1 MEEFKNSFTARH
13 PSTGREYKCRLF
25 IEQNAMGGKNVALLV
40 WDIGTKSWQVYADL
54 TVYAPGL
61 RKNEV
66 CVNAPECLMARSIFE
81 RNELGYFTGRE
92 VRSGHFSYPVYHVDF
107 VEMTKYAMK

>member
-1 MEEFKNSFTARH
+1 MENTFIARH

-25 IEQNAMGGKNVALLV
+25 IEQNAMGGKNVALMV
-40 WDIGTKSWQVYADL
+40 WDIGSKSWQLYGDL

-66 CVNAPECLMARSIFE
+66 CVNSPEIHMAQGIFE
-81 RNELGYFTGRE
+81 KNEFGYNTGKF
-92 VRSGHFSYPVYHVDF
+92 VRSGHFAYPVYHVDF
-107 VEMTKYAMK
+107 VEMAKYAMK